1 MKHSSLPNQTIREH
15 AKQCGVRLWELADF
29 LGISEA
35 TITRRLRY
43 EMGERDT
50 ADYIQA
56 VNTIAARCSCW

>member
-1 MKHSSLPNQTIREH
+1 MKYSMLPNQTIREH
-15 AKQCGVRLWELADF
+15 AKQCGVRIYELADV
-29 LGISEA
+29 LGLSQA

-56 VNTIAARCSCW
+56 VDTIAARRAAG